1 MSRDT
6 KALLT
11 FVITM
16 VAVWV
21 SFWVY
26 RNGYEFIYDGNRS
39 WDNVDRRTYGRIW
52 GIFLSGIFVVFPTY
66 KLTKK
71 FLWKK

>member
-6 KALLT
+6 KAFIT

-26 RNGYEFIYDGNRS
+26 DTGIDFVYNSFGILQA
-39 WDNVDRRTYGRIW
+39 YGRIF
-52 GIFLSGIFVVFPTY
+52 GIFLAGVFVVFPTY

-71 FLWKK
+71 YIWKK

>member
-6 KALLT
+6 KALVT

-26 RNGYEFIYDGNRS
+26 SNGYDFIYYANPS
-39 WDNVDRRTYGRIW
+39 WDRVDRQTYGKIW
-52 GIFLSGIFVVFPTY
+52 GIFLAGVFVVFPTY
-66 KLTKK
+66 K
-71 FLWKK
+71 

>member
-6 KALLT
+6 KALVT

-21 SFWVY
+21 SFW
-26 RNGYEFIYDGNRS
+26 IYDTAINFLS
-39 WDNVDRRTYGRIW
+39 NSFQIWDAYGRIF
-52 GIFLSGIFVVFPTY
+52 GILLAGVFVVFPTY

-71 FLWKK
+71 YIWKK

>member
-6 KALLT
+6 KALVT

-16 VAVWV
+16 GAVWV
-21 SFWVY
+21 SLWVY
-26 RNGYEFIYDGNRS
+26 SIGN
-39 WDNVDRRTYGRIW
+39 DFHPIFDRIDQAYGS
-52 GIFLSGIFVVFPTY
+52 IFGLFLAGVFVVFPTY

-71 FLWKK
+71 YLWKK

>member
-6 KALLT
+6 KALVT

-16 VAVWV
+16 VAVWI
-21 SFWVY
+21 SFFVF
-26 RNGYEFIYDGNRS
+26 NIGYDFIYGGLGRDTAYGN
-39 WDNVDRRTYGRIW
+39 IF
-52 GIFLSGIFVVFPTY
+52 GIFLAGVFVVFPTY

-71 FLWKK
+71 YIWKK

>member
-1 MSRDT
+1 MSRDI
-6 KALLT
+6 KALVT

-21 SFWVY
+21 SNIVY
-26 RNGYEFIYDGNRS
+26 KIGYNIGYWNFPSIVEYKVSGH
-39 WDNVDRRTYGRIW
+39 
-52 GIFLSGIFVVFPTY
+52 IFGLFLAVVVILFPTY

-71 FLWKK
+71 YIWNK

>member
-6 KALLT
+6 KALVT

-26 RNGYEFIYDGNRS
+26 DIGYNFIAYD
-39 WDNVDRRTYGRIW
+39 VDMNYTYGKIW
-52 GIFLSGIFVVFPTY
+52 GVFWAGILVVFPTY
-66 KLTKK
+66 KFTKK
-71 FLWKK
+71 YLWKK

>member
-1 MSRDT
+1 MTRDT
-6 KALLT
+6 KALVT

-21 SFWVY
+21 SFW
-26 RNGYEFIYDGNRS
+26 IYDTLMDYDVYSSGIPEEY
-39 WDNVDRRTYGRIW
+39 RRIL
-52 GIFLSGIFVVFPTY
+52 GIFLAGVFVVFPTY

-71 FLWKK
+71 YIWKK

>member
-6 KALLT
+6 KAFVT

-16 VAVWV
+16 AATWL
-21 SFWVY
+21 SYGVY
-26 RNGYEFIYDGNRS
+26 NIGYYFIAYDVEI
-39 WDNVDRRTYGRIW
+39 DHTYGKIF
-52 GIFLSGIFVVFPTY
+52 GIFLAGVFVVFPTY

-71 FLWKK
+71 YLWKK